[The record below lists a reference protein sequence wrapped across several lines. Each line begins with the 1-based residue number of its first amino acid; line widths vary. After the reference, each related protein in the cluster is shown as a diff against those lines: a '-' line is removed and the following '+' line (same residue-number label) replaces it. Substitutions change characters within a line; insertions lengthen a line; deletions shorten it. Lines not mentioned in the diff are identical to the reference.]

1 VYERPEAPKRQGEL
15 GILKLSLNILVLNKT
30 IIKNTIIPYNNF
42 YLVSLGLYYTY
53 NVFQG

>member
-1 VYERPEAPKRQGEL
+1 VYERPEAPKRQGKL
-15 GILKLSLNILVLNKT
+15 GILKLSLNILVLNNT